1 MPKKFS
7 PLAVIVT
14 YNPEFSK
21 TFRNILNL
29 NENKVPV
36 LVVDNHSKNTE
47 AIRSQIKKPNL
58 LLENSKNL
66 GLGFA
71 LNRGIAYAK
80 KNGYS
85 HVWLF
90 DQDSLLESTAAR
102 VFLEKVKTFE
112 QEASLGQSKVA
123 SFGPN
128 IFDSVKN
135 RNIYGLNE
143 TSDAILDASFLI
155 TSGSYYPLHVFDEV
169 GPIQE
174 DFFID
179 YLDYEWCF
187 RANHKGYVHK
197 IIATAKMNHSIGNR
211 SKNIFGIFKI
221 AIHSP
226 FRWYFLFRN
235 GIWMCKLPHVPFR
248 FKLELFIKS
257 SLRLVLLPLFGDS
270 IVQTFRHILHGIRDG
285 FAGGQSSFYKNLIGA
300 DSDSISH

>member
-1 MPKKFS
+1 MIERFS

-21 TFRNILNL
+21 TFRNVLNL

-36 LVVDNHSKNTE
+36 LIVDNHSRNTE
-47 AIRSQIKKPNL
+47 EIRPQIKKPNL
-58 LLENSKNL
+58 FLENPKNL

-71 LNRGIAYAK
+71 LNKGIEYAK

-90 DQDSLLESTAAR
+90 DQDSLLESEAIR
-102 VFLEKVKTFE
+102 FFLEKVKSFE
-112 QEASLGQSKVA
+112 QDAPLAKKKVA

-135 RNIYGLNE
+135 RNIYGLKKI
-143 TSDAILDASFLI
+143 SDAFLDASFLI
-155 TSGSYYPLHVFDEV
+155 TSGSFYPLYVFEEV

-187 RANHKGYVHK
+187 RANYKGYVHK
-197 IIATAKMNHSIGNR
+197 IIAASKMNHSIGNR

-248 FKLELFIKS
+248 FKSDILIKS
-257 SLRLVLLPLFGDS
+257 FLRLLLLPFFGGS
-270 IVQTFRHILHGIRDG
+270 IIKTFRHILHGIRDG
-285 FAGGQSSFYKNLIGA
+285 FAGGQSSFYRNLVGA
-300 DSDSISH
+300 DSDSGSR